1 MLNQGHHAMTNTL
14 LRLPPKAI
22 LFDLDDTLWPIAPV
36 IVQAEIALHE
46 WLAIHA
52 PKVAQQFD
60 IVELRAQ
67 RLALLALQPAL
78 KVDLGQLRRV
88 GLHGAFEQAGE
99 DLVHVEGA
107 MRHFFAARNAVT
119 LYDDVLPGL
128 QRLKGQMLVGSISN
142 GNADLAAIG
151 LDGHFSV
158 SLAAAQFGS
167 AKPDPAI
174 FHAACAML
182 GVAPHEAVY
191 VGDDLHYDVAGA
203 QNAGLRAVWLRR
215 DDARAQ
221 QQGVISPDAI
231 CANFDELLAWLQTQ
245 QQQ

>member
-1 MLNQGHHAMTNTL
+1 MTNAL

-22 LFDLDDTLWPIAPV
+22 LFDLDDTLWPIVPV
-36 IVQAEIALHE
+36 IVQAEISLHA

-67 RLALLALQPAL
+67 RQALLALQPAL
-78 KVDLGQLRRV
+78 RIDLGQLRRV
-88 GLHGAFEQAGE
+88 SLHGAFEQAGE
-99 DLVHVEGA
+99 DLAHVEGA

-119 LYDDVLPGL
+119 PYDDVLPGL
-128 QRLKGQMLVGSISN
+128 LRLQGRMLVGSITN

-151 LDGHFSV
+151 LAHHFSV
-158 SLAAAQFGS
+158 SLTAAQFGS

-174 FHAACAML
+174 FHAACEML

-191 VGDDLHYDVAGA
+191 VGDDLHYDVVGA
-203 QNAGLRAVWLRR
+203 QNAGLRAVWLKR
-215 DDARAQ
+215 DDARTQ
-221 QQGVISPDAI
+221 QQEAIVPDAI
-231 CANFDELLAWLQTQ
+231 CANFDELLAWLESQ

>member
-1 MLNQGHHAMTNTL
+1 MINAM
-14 LRLPPKAI
+14 PPKAI

-36 IVQAEIALHE
+36 IVQAEIALHA
-46 WLAIHA
+46 WLALHA

-60 IVELRAQ
+60 IVDLRAQ
-67 RLALLALQPAL
+67 RMALLALQPAL
-78 KVDLGQLRRV
+78 KIDLGQLRRI
-88 GLHGAFEQAGE
+88 GLHSAFEQAGE
-99 DLVHVEGA
+99 DSVHVEGA

-128 QRLKGQMLVGSISN
+128 QRLKGRMLVGSISN

-174 FHAACAML
+174 FHAACAAL

-191 VGDDLHYDVAGA
+191 VGDDLHYDVRGA
-203 QNAGLRAVWLRR
+203 QNAGLRAVWLK
-215 DDARAQ
+215 RADTHVQ
-221 QQGVISPDAI
+221 QQQAIVPDAI
-231 CANFDELLAWLQTQ
+231 CANFDELLAWLASVQRE
-245 QQQ
+245 